1 MLQSVDIN
9 FSSAV
14 NLINTVRADVTELR
28 SQDEN
33 FNNLYMDAV
42 QLCEM
47 SGIEANF
54 VAVSSARKGKLPSKF
69 VGSCV
74 LETVGDRPDVTSKE
88 GFKVNV
94 CYAVLDSLLSEIE
107 RRFTES
113 HCNVLIGIHALNPTS
128 EKFADFTA
136 LKPFANAY
144 GGNETDLSHKLHP
157 AKRLLERL
165 DSVEKPKSM
174 LALIW
179 CLERYKEA
187 FQELYM

>member
-1 MLQSVDIN
+1 
-9 FSSAV
+9 
-14 NLINTVRADVTELR
+14 
-28 SQDEN
+28 
-33 FNNLYMDAV
+33 
-42 QLCEM
+42 M

-74 LETVGDRPDVTSKE
+74 LETVGDRPDVTYKK

-136 LKPFANAY
+136 LKPFANAH
-144 GGNETDLSHKLHP
+144 GANETDLSHELHQ
-157 AKRLLERL
+157 AKRLVERL

-174 LALIW
+174 FALIS

-187 FQELYM
+187 FPEL

>member
-9 FSSAV
+9 VSSAV

-28 SQDEN
+28 SQDKN

-54 VAVSSARKGKLPSKF
+54 VAVSSARKGKLLSKF

-88 GFKVNV
+88 G
-94 CYAVLDSLLSEIE
+94 Y
-107 RRFTES
+107 
-113 HCNVLIGIHALNPTS
+113 
-128 EKFADFTA
+128 
-136 LKPFANAY
+136 
-144 GGNETDLSHKLHP
+144 
-157 AKRLLERL
+157 
-165 DSVEKPKSM
+165 
-174 LALIW
+174 
-179 CLERYKEA
+179 
-187 FQELYM
+187 

>member
-1 MLQSVDIN
+1 MLQFVYID
-9 FSSAV
+9 FSFAV

-33 FNNLYMDAV
+33 FNKLYMDAV

-54 VAVSSARKGKLPSKF
+54 VAVSSARKGRLPSKF
-69 VGSCV
+69 VDSCV
-74 LETVGDRPDVTSKE
+74 LETVGDIPDVTFKK

-113 HCNVLIGIHALNPTS
+113 HFNVLYICMHSFCYA
-128 EKFADFTA
+128 
-136 LKPFANAY
+136 
-144 GGNETDLSHKLHP
+144 
-157 AKRLLERL
+157 
-165 DSVEKPKSM
+165 V
-174 LALIW
+174 
-179 CLERYKEA
+179 
-187 FQELYM
+187 LYQW

>member
-9 FSSAV
+9 VSSTV
-14 NLINTVRADVTELR
+14 NLINTVRVDVTELR

-33 FNNLYMDAV
+33 FNNLYMDVV

-88 GFKVNV
+88 DLKLTFVM
-94 CYAVLDSLLSEIE
+94 LSW
-107 RRFTES
+107 T
-113 HCNVLIGIHALNPTS
+113 V
-128 EKFADFTA
+128 
-136 LKPFANAY
+136 Y
-144 GGNETDLSHKLHP
+144 
-157 AKRLLERL
+157 
-165 DSVEKPKSM
+165 SVKSK
-174 LALIW
+174 A
-179 CLERYKEA
+179 A
-187 FQELYM
+187 

>member
-14 NLINTVRADVTELR
+14 NLINTVSADVTELR
-28 SQDEN
+28 SRDEN

-74 LETVGDRPDVTSKE
+74 LETVGDRPDVTS
-88 GFKVNV
+88 
-94 CYAVLDSLLSEIE
+94 
-107 RRFTES
+107 
-113 HCNVLIGIHALNPTS
+113 
-128 EKFADFTA
+128 
-136 LKPFANAY
+136 
-144 GGNETDLSHKLHP
+144 
-157 AKRLLERL
+157 RLQGR
-165 DSVEKPKSM
+165 
-174 LALIW
+174 I
-179 CLERYKEA
+179 
-187 FQELYM
+187 

>member
-54 VAVSSARKGKLPSKF
+54 VAVSSARKGKLS
-69 VGSCV
+69 
-74 LETVGDRPDVTSKE
+74 
-88 GFKVNV
+88 
-94 CYAVLDSLLSEIE
+94 
-107 RRFTES
+107 
-113 HCNVLIGIHALNPTS
+113 
-128 EKFADFTA
+128 
-136 LKPFANAY
+136 
-144 GGNETDLSHKLHP
+144 
-157 AKRLLERL
+157 
-165 DSVEKPKSM
+165 
-174 LALIW
+174 
-179 CLERYKEA
+179 
-187 FQELYM
+187 

>member
-1 MLQSVDIN
+1 MLQSVDID

-14 NLINTVRADVTELR
+14 NLINTVCADVTELR
-28 SQDEN
+28 SQNEN

-42 QLCEM
+42 GLQLCEM

-74 LETVGDRPDVTSKE
+74 LETFSDRPDVTSKK

-94 CYAVLDSLLSEIE
+94 CYAVLDSLLIEIE
-107 RRFTES
+107 CRFTES

-128 EKFADFTA
+128 KKFADFTA

-144 GGNETDLSHKLHP
+144 GGNETDLNHELHQ
-157 AKRLLERL
+157 AK
-165 DSVEKPKSM
+165 
-174 LALIW
+174 
-179 CLERYKEA
+179 
-187 FQELYM
+187 

>member
-1 MLQSVDIN
+1 MSIN
-9 FSSAV
+9 YRQNIKAELSFSSAV
-14 NLINTVRADVTELR
+14 NLINTVLADVTELR
-28 SQDEN
+28 SQGEN

-74 LETVGDRPDVTSKE
+74 LETAGDRPDVTSNE

-94 CYAVLDSLLSEIE
+94 CYPVLDSLLSEIE

-113 HCNVLIGIHALNPTS
+113 HCSVLIGIHALN
-128 EKFADFTA
+128 E
-136 LKPFANAY
+136 
-144 GGNETDLSHKLHP
+144 
-157 AKRLLERL
+157 
-165 DSVEKPKSM
+165 
-174 LALIW
+174 
-179 CLERYKEA
+179 
-187 FQELYM
+187 QLYSPCIR

>member
-1 MLQSVDIN
+1 
-9 FSSAV
+9 
-14 NLINTVRADVTELR
+14 
-28 SQDEN
+28 
-33 FNNLYMDAV
+33 MDAV

-54 VAVSSARKGKLPSKF
+54 VAVSFTRKGKLPSKF

-74 LETVGDRPDVTSKE
+74 LETVGNRPDVTSKE

-107 RRFTES
+107 RPFTER

-144 GGNETDLSHKLHP
+144 SANETDF
-157 AKRLLERL
+157 
-165 DSVEKPKSM
+165 KSRHSPD
-174 LALIW
+174 L
-179 CLERYKEA
+179 
-187 FQELYM
+187 